1 MFCSNY
7 EALESA
13 LTKRGFIVH
22 SVKDAEEARQLA
34 FSLIKKE
41 KRHHHRMPLL
51 SYYNNESIFIIIVFI
66 FVLIFVSKDIRIIK
80 QSNLGYLIF
89 HNVRSISF
97 FLCFRSKLRR

>member
-34 FSLIKKE
+34 FSLIKKVE
-41 KRHHHRMPLL
+41 KGFKNLL
-51 SYYNNESIFIIIVFI
+51 LKRLRVIV
-66 FVLIFVSKDIRIIK
+66 VAIREP
-80 QSNLGYLIF
+80 
-89 HNVRSISF
+89 
-97 FLCFRSKLRR
+97 

>member
-34 FSLIKKE
+34 FSLIKKDE
-41 KRHHHRMPLL
+41 SVGFGGSVTVQNDLDLYNRLSERGNKVHSHWYASDRSRAQDDAGKANWYLASTNALL
-51 SYYNNESIFIIIVFI
+51 S
-66 FVLIFVSKDIRIIK
+66 D
-80 QSNLGYLIF
+80 GGW
-89 HNVRSISF
+89 
-97 FLCFRSKLRR
+97 